1 MPFTR
6 PSLLELIERVD
17 AELATRL
24 GLGAL
29 LRRSVLGAVARVVAG
44 ASHQLHGH
52 LDWISDQVFPDT
64 ADAEHLERWAS
75 IWGVPRKPATH
86 AEGSIVVSG
95 LADTVVPAGARWI
108 RPTGEEYAS
117 TAEVILVSGSGVV
130 PIEALEPGAAGN
142 AAEGSVLTVQ
152 GVVPGL
158 VASATVAV
166 GGLSG
171 GADAETDAALRERIL
186 ARIQEPPMGGA
197 AHDYVAW
204 ALAVPGVTRAWVQPL
219 WEGPGT
225 VRVIVVTDDADDGPS
240 PSSSKLLE
248 VAAYIEERRP
258 VTASVTVAAPQL
270 VPLGLTLT
278 ITPDTSDVRAA
289 VEASIEDLLRREAEP
304 GGTLL
309 ISHIREAIST
319 APGEQDHVL
328 TFPTV
333 DVPTFF
339 SELLVPGTI
348 TWGP

>member
-1 MPFTR
+1 MPFAR

-52 LDWISDQVFPDT
+52 LDWIADQVFPDT

-75 IWGVPRKPATH
+75 IWGLARKPATY
-86 AEGSIVVSG
+86 AEGSIVVTG
-95 LADTVVPAGARWI
+95 APDTVVPAGTRWI
-108 RPTGEEYAS
+108 RPSGEEYSS
-117 TAEVILVSGSGVV
+117 TAEVQLVSSSGVV
-130 PIEALEPGAAGN
+130 SIEALEPGAAGN
-142 AAEGSVLTVQ
+142 AAEGAILTVQ

-158 VASATVAV
+158 LAGATVAV

-171 GADAETDAALRERIL
+171 GGEAEADAALRQRIL

-197 AHDYVAW
+197 AHDYIAW

-225 VRVIVVTDDADDGPS
+225 VRVIVVTDDAEDGPL

-258 VTASVTVAAPQL
+258 VTASVTVAAPLL
-270 VPLGLTLT
+270 VPLDLTLT
-278 ITPDTSDVRAA
+278 VTPDTAAVREA
-289 VEASIEDLLRREAEP
+289 VEASLEDLLRREAVP

-319 APGEQDHVL
+319 APGEQDHSL
-328 TFPTV
+328 AFPTV
-333 DVPTFF
+333 DVPTAT
-339 SELLVPGTI
+339 SELLVLGDI
-348 TWGP
+348 AWGP